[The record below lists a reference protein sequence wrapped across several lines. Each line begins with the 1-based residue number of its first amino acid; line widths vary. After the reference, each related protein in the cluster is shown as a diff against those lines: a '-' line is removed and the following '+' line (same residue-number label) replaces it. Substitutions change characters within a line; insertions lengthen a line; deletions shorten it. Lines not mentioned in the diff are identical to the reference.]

1 MAKHR
6 RPRIN
11 DEMKKEVSEALRGI
25 KDPRV
30 TGAFVT
36 ITGAEVTPDL
46 KYAKIYFSHLSGETK
61 EIKKGLDSASGFVRR
76 HVAEKMNLRVTPE
89 LSFVYDDSIKY
100 GARISS
106 LLNQIEKSGRS
117 EEEGKNEDE
126 EQV

>member
-6 RPRIN
+6 RGRIN
-11 DEMKKEVSEALRGI
+11 DEMKKEISEALRTI

-30 TGAFVT
+30 AGAFVT
-36 ITGAEVTPDL
+36 ITAAEVTPDL

-61 EIKKGLDSASGFVRR
+61 EIKKGLDSASGYVRR
-76 HVAEKMNLRVTPE
+76 HIAEKMNLRVTPE

-100 GARISS
+100 GAHISS
-106 LLNQIEKSGRS
+106 LLNKIKKTDDKDGEK
-117 EEEGKNEDE
+117 EDE